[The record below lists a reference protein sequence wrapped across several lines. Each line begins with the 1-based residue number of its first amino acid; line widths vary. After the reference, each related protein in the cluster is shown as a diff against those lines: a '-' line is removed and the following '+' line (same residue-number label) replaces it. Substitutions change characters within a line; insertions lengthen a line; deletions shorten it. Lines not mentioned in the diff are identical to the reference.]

1 MGMKGMVRSVLKQYG
16 YQIKRVPDGKQS
28 VSQPVAPVSVPE
40 VYSAAVYKSVIR
52 EIYELYRHQMFPGL
66 PECTDER
73 LRLLAKLQGTNISEA
88 IYILNSLYNSLPLPG
103 DICEFGVAQG
113 LTSALMAHEIVPTQK
128 NIWLFDSFEGLPKPT
143 EKDLLKDDI
152 FNLGSMEAYE
162 GTMACKVDMVKE
174 TLSEISFPFTR
185 AKVVPGFI
193 EETINQPNLPSQVCF
208 AYVDFDFYEP
218 ILIALNFLDRVLVPG
233 GSIVVDDYDWFST
246 GAKTA
251 VDEFVAANGAR
262 YEFSLPIAGAG
273 HFAVLKKIGG

>member
-1 MGMKGMVRSVLKQYG
+1 MKGMVRSVLKHYG
-16 YQIKRVPDGKQS
+16 YQVKRVNNAAP
-28 VSQPVAPVSVPE
+28 PVAAVSAPAPE
-40 VYSAAVYKSVIR
+40 VYSATVYKSVIR
-52 EIYELYRHQMFPGL
+52 EIYELYRHQMFTGL
-66 PECTDER
+66 PECTDQR

-88 IYILNSLYNSLPLPG
+88 IYILNSLYNSLSLPG

-113 LTSALMAHEIVPTQK
+113 LTSALMAYEILPTDK

-152 FNLGSMEAYE
+152 FNLGSIEAYE
-162 GTMACKVDMVKE
+162 GTMACKVDMVKD
-174 TLSEISFPFTR
+174 TLSEIEFPFNR

-193 EETINQPNLPSQVCF
+193 EETINQPNLPSQICF

-218 ILIALNFLDRVLVPG
+218 ILIALNFLDRVLSPG
-233 GSIVVDDYDWFST
+233 GHVVVDDYDWFST

-251 VDEFVAANGAR
+251 VDEFVAATGSR

-273 HFAVLKKIGG
+273 HFAVLKKIG